1 MSKEFPDLVKA
12 LPEFE
17 GPFDAFK
24 LASEKF
30 DVLFSSYPAGTV
42 IPPHKHDTEN
52 VGVVTSGRLSLTKD
66 GKVTEVAAGE
76 WYHLDRQQQHAAA
89 FEEDTRLMEIWF
101 R

>member
-1 MSKEFPDLVKA
+1 MSLEFPDLIKA

-17 GPFDAFK
+17 GPFDAYK
-24 LASEKF
+24 LEAEKF

-42 IPPHKHDTEN
+42 IPIHEHDTEN
-52 VGVVTSGRLSLTKD
+52 IGVVTSGRLLLTKD
-66 GKVTEVAAGE
+66 SNVTELGTGE
-76 WYHLDRQQQHAAA
+76 WYHLEKHQQHAAT